1 MTLQKIVVVPIL
13 HIAFFGVSEIMLIAN
28 GVAKTPVSK
37 KEIGRA
43 KTFIVKH
50 IEADMG
56 VVNPADYMVP
66 NHRLGWTGLG

>member
-1 MTLQKIVVVPIL
+1 
-13 HIAFFGVSEIMLIAN
+13 MLIAN
-28 GVAKTPVSK
+28 GVAKTPISK
-37 KEIGRA
+37 KDIGRA

-66 NHRLGWTGLG
+66 TLRLGWAGLGWARLG

>member
-1 MTLQKIVVVPIL
+1 
-13 HIAFFGVSEIMLIAN
+13 MLIAN

-66 NHRLGWTGLG
+66 NHRLGQDRLG